1 MIVAATKSNMKQR
14 SFYMDD
20 DTYGLIEAHAER
32 IGASKGTAL
41 RIIVRQVLGG
51 DHAEPAHPAN
61 DPRRKPVSWEDKGSS
76 PAPFYEGDQPSTIAL
91 PPDNQETFP
100 VPAKFRDRG
109 GPPRPQHEDDDF

>member
-1 MIVAATKSNMKQR
+1 MAATKSNMKQR

-20 DTYGLIEAHAER
+20 ETYALIEKHAEML
-32 IGASKGTAL
+32 GSSKGTAL
-41 RIIVRQVLGG
+41 RMIVRAELLG
-51 DHAEPAHPAN
+51 AVPEPTN
-61 DPRRKPVSWEDKGSS
+61 LRGKLDRIETSIEKGQQ
-76 PAPFYEGDQPSTIAL
+76 ATTEIAL